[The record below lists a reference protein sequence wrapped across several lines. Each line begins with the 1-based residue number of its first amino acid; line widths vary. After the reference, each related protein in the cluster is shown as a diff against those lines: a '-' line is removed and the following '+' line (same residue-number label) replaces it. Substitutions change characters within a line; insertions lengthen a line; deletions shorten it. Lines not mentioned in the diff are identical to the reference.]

1 MPAILITVSN
11 KQKFT
16 ITQNL
21 PNTNIHWQNCTNS
34 TAIRNIIYFIHTS
47 LVYKM
52 MHCWNCQM
60 SLGLRNVMANPQ
72 SAAVVPRFLTG

>member
-47 LVYKM
+47 LLYNM
-52 MHCWNCQM
+52 ACYWNHQM
-60 SLGLRNVMANPQ
+60 SFGWCDV
-72 SAAVVPRFLTG
+72 